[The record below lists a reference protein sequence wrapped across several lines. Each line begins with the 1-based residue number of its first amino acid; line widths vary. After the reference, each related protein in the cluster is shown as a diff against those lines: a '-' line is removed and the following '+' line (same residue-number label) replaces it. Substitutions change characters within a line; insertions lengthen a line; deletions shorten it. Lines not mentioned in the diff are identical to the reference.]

1 MGNMLNLTARDGN
14 VLAVYQSKPDTA
26 VRGGLVI
33 LQEIFGLNSH
43 IRSVCDSFAEQG
55 WHVVSPALFDP
66 AEPDIELE
74 YTSQGIARGRA
85 LKDQVDGRAESDIAD
100 MLNLIDHEL
109 RCAVIGYCWGGSLAW
124 RMACRTVHASER
136 RIDGAVCYYGGEL
149 PALSSLTPTC
159 PVMAHFGKKDASIP
173 LDGVEKFISA
183 QPEVIS
189 HLYDADHGFNC
200 DQRGQFSAE
209 HAAVARQR
217 TDSFLDKFIGR

>member
-14 VLAVYQSKPDTA
+14 VLAVYQSKPDTV

-85 LKDQVDGRAESDIAD
+85 LKDLVDGRAECDLAD
-100 MLNLIDHEL
+100 VLNLIDREL
-109 RCAVIGYCWGGSLAW
+109 RCAVIGYCWGGCSRGGW
-124 RMACRTVHASER
+124 RAEQSKH
-136 RIDGAVCYYGGEL
+136 
-149 PALSSLTPTC
+149 LSAGLTEQ
-159 PVMAHFGKKDASIP
+159 S
-173 LDGVEKFISA
+173 
-183 QPEVIS
+183 VIMEES
-189 HLYDADHGFNC
+189 CLRYP
-200 DQRGQFSAE
+200 Q
-209 HAAVARQR
+209 
-217 TDSFLDKFIGR
+217 